1 MVHLSENA
9 ERLEFKNIHI
19 IDEGSL
25 CTSIQEVD
33 GVHLFVLPSL
43 QSNILGLRLKNIG
56 NLIAKAISKIGKN
69 STVIIIGETMDLVD
83 IHHELDDSLRYQLWI
98 TVKRDKPI
106 VSDKNSFLPNEHF
119 GALVY
124 TKYNES
130 LKHTKTRIQYTYC
143 PACDKTTKDYGG
155 KKHTYHHFGT
165 LMSDVWRD
173 ISVDLDGDIT
183 PLLDRFS
190 DLFGIEEYRM
200 LYLYDLR
207 QVLGTRYEVE
217 VSLIDSS
224 QDAENF
230 EFPQNKPIDSNLL
243 LTGDSLEILKSL
255 PDNSVDFAF
264 ADPPYNLDKK
274 YSNSSDDLAI
284 SEYFT
289 WCDEWISELARVL
302 RPGRTCAILNIPL
315 WTIRH
320 IQHMQKILKF
330 QNWITWDALS
340 FPVRQIMPAHY
351 SIVCFTKSNPRPL
364 PGLIGTSGK
373 TKSEFV
379 DKSFNSLA
387 PLGEG
392 FCLRRTCI
400 NKREKQGIDDTSTLT
415 DIWSDIHRLKHN
427 SRRVDH
433 PCQLPPQLMYRLIS
447 IFTEPGE
454 LVLDC
459 FNGAGTTT
467 LAAHQL
473 ERNYIGIDISDKYTE
488 IAIRRHEQISDG
500 ADPFGKSDD
509 VPLSKNSRVERLPK
523 QRYEV
528 PKKKLQLEVRK
539 VANELGHLP
548 SREELIEHGRYPI
561 KYYDEYFI
569 SWGEVCAAART
580 TGMSEDKNSESNSKS
595 SQPRLF

>member
-1 MVHLSENA
+1 MAHLSENS
-9 ERLEFKNIHI
+9 ERLEVKNIQ
-19 IDEGSL
+19 L
-25 CTSIQEVD
+25 VTSEHLYASVQDTD
-33 GVHLFVLPSL
+33 GVHLFVLPGLTSSFL
-43 QSNILGLRLKNIG
+43 ELRLDAIG
-56 NLIAKAISKIGKN
+56 ELIEKAISKISNN
-69 STVIIIGETMDLVD
+69 STVIIVGETIDLVD
-83 IHHELDDSLRYQLWI
+83 IHHQVQDSLKYQLWI
-98 TVKRDKPI
+98 SVKRKNPI
-106 VSDKNSFLPNEHF
+106 VSDLNTFLPNEHF

-124 TKYNES
+124 TKYQGS

-143 PACDKTTKDYGG
+143 PACNKTTKDYGG

-173 ISVDLDGDIT
+173 ISVELNEDIM
-183 PLLDRFS
+183 PLVDRFA
-190 DLFGIEEYRM
+190 DLFGIEEYHF

-207 QVLGTRYEVE
+207 SVLDDRHEVE
-217 VSLIDSS
+217 VLTRDIL
-224 QDAENF
+224 QDIERF
-230 EFPQNKPIDSNLL
+230 EFLQNKPIENNVL
-243 LTGDSLEILKSL
+243 LTGDSLEILRSI
-255 PDNSVDFAF
+255 PDNSVDFVF

-284 SEYFT
+284 SEYFA
-289 WCDEWISELARVL
+289 WCDEWISELARIL

-315 WTIRH
+315 WAIRH
-320 IQHMQKILKF
+320 IQHMQDILKF

-351 SIVCFTKSNPRPL
+351 SIICFTKSNSRPL

-379 DKSFNSLA
+379 DRSYNSLA

-392 FCLRRTCI
+392 FCLRRSCI
-400 NKREKQGIDDTSTLT
+400 NKREKQRITDTTSLT
-415 DIWSDIHRLKHN
+415 DVWSDIHRLKHN

-473 ERNYIGIDISDKYTE
+473 ERNYIGIDISEKYTD
-488 IAIRRHEQISDG
+488 IALKRHKQITDG
-500 ADPFGKSDD
+500 IDPFAKTDD
-509 VPLSKNSRVERLPK
+509 IPQSKNSRVERLPK
-523 QRYEV
+523 QKYEV
-528 PKKKLQLEVRK
+528 SKKELQLEVRR
-539 VANELGHLP
+539 VANRLGHIP
-548 SREELIEHGRYPI
+548 SREELIQHGEYPI
-561 KYYDEYFI
+561 EYYDEYFT

-580 TGMSEDKNSESNSKS
+580 TGMTEDKNSNSS
-595 SQPRLF
+595 HPRLF